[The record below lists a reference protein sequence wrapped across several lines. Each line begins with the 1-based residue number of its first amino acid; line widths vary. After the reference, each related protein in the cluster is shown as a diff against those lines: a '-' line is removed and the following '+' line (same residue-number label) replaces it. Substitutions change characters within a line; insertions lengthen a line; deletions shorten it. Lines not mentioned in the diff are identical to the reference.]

1 MAGHSD
7 SIDKTVEMGP
17 HVVTAARCLVLRIM
31 EVVAEFS
38 LKGVLREDLIDRW
51 QEAFQRLEALDVG
64 RGQPC
69 QLSPDQLG
77 INMLHPGYLSL
88 YFSYHSRSLSFSP

>member
-1 MAGHSD
+1 
-7 SIDKTVEMGP
+7 
-17 HVVTAARCLVLRIM
+17 M

-38 LKGVLREDLIDRW
+38 LKEVWREDLIEKW
-51 QEAFQRLEALDVG
+51 QEAFQRLEALDVS

-69 QLSPDQLG
+69 ELSPNQLG

-88 YFSYHSRSLSFSP
+88 YFFYPSRSLSFS